1 MKAMILA
8 AGRGERL
15 RPLTDQ
21 TPKPLLQAG
30 PHRLIEYHLLNLAEA
45 GFEEVVINVSWL
57 GQQIIETLGDG
68 AKYGLNI
75 QYSNEG
81 AQPLETGG
89 GIVNAL
95 GLLGEDPFLV
105 INGDIWC
112 DYPFASTRHK
122 ILTGLAHLI
131 LIQNPE
137 HNPEGDF
144 YISDGLLALEGS
156 DPYTFSGIAIYHRDF
171 FKTQSTSVFP
181 LAPLFRNYANQ
192 GLISAELYRGNWMD
206 IGTKERLETL
216 IKQQAL
222 Y

>member
-30 PHRLIEYHLLNLAEA
+30 PHRLIEYHLFNLAEA
-45 GFEEVVINVSWL
+45 GFKEVVINVSWL
-57 GQQIIETLGDG
+57 GQQIIDSLGDG
-68 AKYGLNI
+68 AHYGLDI

-81 AQPLETGG
+81 EQPLETGG
-89 GIVNAL
+89 GIINAL

-105 INGDIWC
+105 INGDIWS
-112 DYPFASTRHK
+112 DYPFASLKNKT
-122 ILTGLAHLI
+122 LTGLAHLI

-144 YISDGLLALEGS
+144 YINDGLLALEGTE
-156 DPYTFSGIAIYHRDF
+156 PYTFSGIAIYHRDF
-171 FKTQSTSVFP
+171 FKAQSASIFP
-181 LAPLFRNYANQ
+181 LAPLFRSYASQ

-206 IGTKERLETL
+206 IGTRERLESL
-216 IKQQAL
+216 IKQQAR
-222 Y
+222 

>member
-30 PHRLIEYHLLNLAEA
+30 PHRLIEYHLFNLAEA
-45 GFEEVVINVSWL
+45 GFKEVVINVSWL
-57 GQQIIETLGDG
+57 GQQIIDSLGDG
-68 AKYGLNI
+68 AHYGLDI

-81 AQPLETGG
+81 EQPLETGG

-105 INGDIWC
+105 INGDIWS
-112 DYPFASTRHK
+112 DYPFASLKNKT
-122 ILTGLAHLI
+122 LTGLAHLI

-144 YISDGLLALEGS
+144 YINDGLLALEGTE
-156 DPYTFSGIAIYHRDF
+156 PYTFSGIAIYDRDF
-171 FKTQSTSVFP
+171 FKTQSASVFP
-181 LAPLFRNYANQ
+181 LAPLFRHYANQ

-206 IGTKERLETL
+206 IGTRERLESL
-216 IKQQAL
+216 IKQQAR
-222 Y
+222 